1 MSIDQWGVQTRDVIQ
16 GVWDRIVIF
25 VPNVVGAL
33 IIALIGVVVGMIIGY
48 VVTRILQ
55 AVKLQALSD
64 QSQLTQVL
72 QKAKLK
78 SDVAEISGTFV
89 RWVIILTFLI
99 PASAVLGLTQVS
111 DFFESVIGYIPR
123 VVGVVLLISFGHL
136 VAEML
141 ARLVRASADSFGL
154 VVAKI
159 VEWVT
164 RWAVY
169 AFVAIAS
176 LFALGVPQEFTV
188 IMFIGV
194 VSSLALALGLSLG
207 LGAQGHM
214 NDLIKRVRDEH
225 KR

>member
-78 SDVAEISGTFV
+78 SDAAEISGTFV

-99 PASAVLGLTQVS
+99 PASAILGLPQVS

-194 VSSLALALGLSLG
+194 VSALALALGLSLG